1 MQAME
6 TLLKQKQV
14 EISVEK
20 AARADMEDI
29 ARKADALDLDCT
41 NLGYEQFVV
50 ARRNGVILGFG
61 RLKKYYDWSEL
72 ATLGVVKEEQGKGIG
87 TAIVCE
93 LLKEKGTDV
102 YVTCVIPEYFSRF
115 GFYAVK
121 EFPKLLMKKYDFCR
135 SFGFADNEVFVM
147 KMRD

>member
-1 MQAME
+1 ME
-6 TLLKQKQV
+6 TFPGQKQI
-14 EISVEK
+14 EISIEK
-20 AARADMEDI
+20 AVRGDMEDI

-41 NLGYEQFVV
+41 NLSYEQFMV

-61 RLKKYYDWSEL
+61 RLKRYYDWSEL

-93 LLKEKGTDV
+93 LLREKGTDV
-102 YVTCVIPEYFSRF
+102 YVTCVIPKYFSRF
-115 GFYAVK
+115 GFYEVK

-135 SFGFADNEVFVM
+135 SFGFAGDEVFVM
-147 KMRD
+147 RMRE